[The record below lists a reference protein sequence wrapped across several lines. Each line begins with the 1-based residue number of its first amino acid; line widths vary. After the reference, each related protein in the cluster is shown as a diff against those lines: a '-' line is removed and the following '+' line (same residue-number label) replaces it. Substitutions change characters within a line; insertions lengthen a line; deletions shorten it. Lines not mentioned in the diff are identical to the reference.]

1 MLFKFS
7 TNSYFRLPIPQLSMK
22 KSQFYVMLLCI
33 LLTKIAASQ
42 SSKLEEYNKALASHT
57 TTEDSIRTYLD
68 IVQVF
73 INGDPRKAREFVE
86 IAKELCTRI
95 SDENLKYRVVF
106 SDATTTRNLR
116 NHKEALVL
124 FESFIEHHKTSG
136 DLKNLYNGYQTAGS
150 LYAREGEYEKS
161 EEYLLKANAYYK
173 DIESDYGLAR
183 NYRALGSLSR
193 RKGDFP
199 MALEYTLDALEIF
212 EKLDDKSKMSSAH
225 NSLGIIYS
233 AYGDNENAAK
243 HFKINYKLCLDK
255 GDKMRAGNALQNIA
269 YTLEDKAESRKY
281 MKESISIYNEIG
293 AESHTAQAEFNLGNN
308 YKHDN
313 KLDSALFHFNRSS
326 DLYTKLNKE
335 PPPQLMLNRGDL
347 YSMLGQKATA
357 KKLLDQSVIE
367 IGRLNEISDLES
379 SYGVLSNSYAKIGD
393 YKKAYEMR
401 LKNNHLRD
409 SIYKMDQNAAIAE
422 METNYKVKEK
432 DFEIKSLETKSELDS
447 LKLLRR
453 NLIAGFLGIGLF
465 AMGFLLY
472 KIRRKNNKIESQ
484 NAIIKETLSEKE
496 ALLKEIHHR
505 VKNNLQIISSLLNIQ
520 SRSITDEKAKEA
532 ILIGKN
538 RVHSMS
544 LIHQNLY
551 DKDNLTGIL
560 ISNYLPKLAD
570 DINNSY
576 RTSLGDIT
584 ILSDVDPLELDVDT
598 VIPIGL
604 IVNELITNCLKYAFP
619 NNSDGVIKI
628 SLKEIDNQLV
638 LSVSDNGIGMP
649 KEVEEQRVQA
659 FGHKIIKAFKT
670 KLGAQ
675 ISISGNNGTTVELTI
690 TKYLKNTPNS
700 KTLKATG

>member
-1 MLFKFS
+1 
-7 TNSYFRLPIPQLSMK
+7 
-22 KSQFYVMLLCI
+22 
-33 LLTKIAASQ
+33 
-42 SSKLEEYNKALASHT
+42 
-57 TTEDSIRTYLD
+57 
-68 IVQVF
+68 
-73 INGDPRKAREFVE
+73 
-86 IAKELCTRI
+86 
-95 SDENLKYRVVF
+95 
-106 SDATTTRNLR
+106 
-116 NHKEALVL
+116 
-124 FESFIEHHKTSG
+124 
-136 DLKNLYNGYQTAGS
+136 
-150 LYAREGEYEKS
+150 
-161 EEYLLKANAYYK
+161 
-173 DIESDYGLAR
+173 
-183 NYRALGSLSR
+183 
-193 RKGDFP
+193 
-199 MALEYTLDALEIF
+199 
-212 EKLDDKSKMSSAH
+212 
-225 NSLGIIYS
+225 
-233 AYGDNENAAK
+233 
-243 HFKINYKLCLDK
+243 
-255 GDKMRAGNALQNIA
+255 
-269 YTLEDKAESRKY
+269 
-281 MKESISIYNEIG
+281 
-293 AESHTAQAEFNLGNN
+293 
-308 YKHDN
+308 
-313 KLDSALFHFNRSS
+313 
-326 DLYTKLNKE
+326 
-335 PPPQLMLNRGDL
+335 
-347 YSMLGQKATA
+347 
-357 KKLLDQSVIE
+357 
-367 IGRLNEISDLES
+367 
-379 SYGVLSNSYAKIGD
+379 
-393 YKKAYEMR
+393 
-401 LKNNHLRD
+401 
-409 SIYKMDQNAAIAE
+409 MDQNAAIAE

-484 NAIIKETLSEKE
+484 NAIIKESLSEKE

-628 SLKEIDNQLV
+628 RLKEIDNQLV